1 MKYNN
6 ITLAVIAASSLFA
19 ASCSKVDDFLNE
31 DPSKATAR
39 PVETVEQL
47 DAVLASYAFYPVNYF
62 EEMPDMLYASDDF
75 RIDPT
80 VQLVKNRGYNNFVL
94 NYGLWN
100 SENTVGDRYSTWNSE
115 YKKVYYANLCLD
127 NVDKVSGSEEAKA
140 VVRAD
145 AHFMRAYS
153 FFQIALAHTL
163 YYDGKN
169 GDELGISLKSS
180 INFEEPIKR
189 SSLAETWDFIDKDL
203 QEALKCTKPFVT
215 SEQPVRNWRASTVGV
230 RSFAARYYL
239 YRNDMANAK
248 KYAQMVLEEYSEMK
262 NLNNP
267 KDMAFGSSSSWKY
280 FLQDNGKLDSVLVRY
295 PNTRQQLVTYFEME
309 PNMNALLGWKGLTYA
324 KAIMEPTSATLLS
337 EDLINTYKT
346 DVPGGVLTNDLR
358 YNFFVIQGYGLTV
371 STEGSASRNQ
381 PVSKK
386 SLYPSYV
393 NFLGDLLSGTTTAEM
408 YLILAECAAREGLAQ
423 KAMEYVNIVRK
434 NRIASAAYT
443 DLTATDAADALK
455 KVLQE
460 RRREMPFSIRW
471 YDMKRLNAYDPAN
484 SVTVTRKFYPYTST
498 SVNINDEL
506 ITYTLEPCSRHYA
519 IPISST
525 EIANSK
531 NIIEQNIYE

>member
-1 MKYNN
+1 MKLNN

-19 ASCSKVDDFLNE
+19 FSCSKVDNFLNE

-80 VQLVKNRGYNNFVL
+80 VQTAKKNGYSIFVL

-115 YKKVYYANLCLD
+115 YKKAYYANLCLD

-145 AHFMRAYS
+145 AHFMRAYCY
-153 FFQIALAHTL
+153 FQIALAHTL
-163 YYDGKN
+163 YYDGNN
-169 GDELGISLKSS
+169 GDELGIALKSS
-180 INFEEPIKR
+180 TSFEEDIHR
-189 SSLAETWDFIDKDL
+189 STLAETWDFIDKDL
-203 QEALKCTKPFVT
+203 QEALKVTKPFV
-215 SEQPVRNWRASTVGV
+215 SSSQPERNWRASTVGV

-248 KYAQMVLEEYSEMK
+248 KYAQMVLDEYKDMK
-262 NLNNP
+262 NLNDP

-280 FLQDNGKLDSVLVRY
+280 FLRDNGDLDSIIVRY

-337 EDLINTYKT
+337 DDLINTYKT
-346 DVPGGVLTNDLR
+346 DVPGGDPVNDLR

-371 STEGSASRNQ
+371 STEGSAARNQ
-381 PVSKK
+381 PVSMK

-393 NFLGDLLSGTTTAEM
+393 NFLGDLLSGPTTAEM
-408 YLILAECAAREGLAQ
+408 YLILAECAAREGNAQ
-423 KAMEYVNIVRK
+423 EAMNYVNTVRK
-434 NRIASAAYT
+434 NRIAKAVYT
-443 DLTATDAADALK
+443 DLTASNADDALK

-484 SVTVTRKFYPYTST
+484 KVTVTRKFYPYTST
-498 SVNINDEL
+498 SVSVNDP
-506 ITYTLEPCSRHYA
+506 IVTYTLEPGSRHYA
-519 IPISST
+519 IPISAT

-531 NIIEQNIYE
+531 DVIKQNTYE

>member
-1 MKYNN
+1 MKLNN
-6 ITLAVIAASSLFA
+6 ITLAVIAVSSLFA
-19 ASCSKVDDFLNE
+19 FSCSKVDEFLNE

-47 DAVLASYAFYPVNYF
+47 DAVMASYAFYPVNYF
-62 EEMPDMLYASDDF
+62 EEMPDMLYASDDY

-80 VQLVKNRGYNNFVL
+80 VQTVKKNGYSIFTL

-127 NVDKVSGSEEAKA
+127 NVDKVSGSEEAKD

-163 YYDGKN
+163 YYDGSN
-169 GDELGISLKSS
+169 GDELGISLKNS
-180 INFEEPIKR
+180 ISFEQPIKR
-189 SSLAETWDFIDKDL
+189 STLAETWEFIDNDL
-203 QEALKCTKPFVT
+203 QEALKIKKPFVT
-215 SEQPVRNWRASTVGV
+215 SNQPERNWRASTVGV

-248 KYAQMVLEEYSEMK
+248 KYAQMVLDEYKDMK
-262 NLNNP
+262 NLNDP
-267 KDMAFGSSSSWKY
+267 KDMAFGTSSNWKY
-280 FLQDNGKLDSVLVRY
+280 FLKDNGDLDSVIVRY

-346 DVPGGVLTNDLR
+346 DVPGGEPTNDLR
-358 YNFFVIQGYGLTV
+358 YNFFVIQGHGLTV
-371 STEGSASRNQ
+371 STEGSAAKNQ

-393 NFLGDLLSGTTTAEM
+393 NFLGDLLSGPTTAEM
-408 YLILAECAAREGLAQ
+408 YLILAECAAREGQAQ
-423 KAMEYVNIVRK
+423 TAMDYVNIVRK
-434 NRIASAAYT
+434 NRIASAVYT
-443 DLTATDAADALK
+443 DLTASNADEALK

-484 SVTVTRKFYPYTST
+484 KITVTRQFYPYTST
-498 SVNINDEL
+498 SVNVKDAL
-506 ITYTLEPCSRHYA
+506 VTYTLEPGSRHYA
-519 IPISST
+519 IPISAT

-531 NIIEQNIYE
+531 DVIEQNKY